1 MTKKSTVAGEGDKNA
16 SASHVIGGTPTN
28 KHIIVTDQ
36 APAAVGPYSQGVRV
50 GDLIFTAGQIG
61 LVPGTREFAGADIVS
76 QTRRALQN
84 IKAIVEAA
92 GSCMELVVKTTVFL
106 ADIKEWPAMNE
117 VYAEFFPINPP
128 GRSAVQVAGLPL
140 GARVEIEVVA
150 VVCDRYCDD
159 KAA

>member
-1 MTKKSTVAGEGDKNA
+1 MATKSTAGKNA
-16 SASHVIGGTPTN
+16 SAGPVMAGTART
-28 KHIIVTDQ
+28 KQIIVTDK

-61 LVPGTREFAGADIVS
+61 LVPGTRDFAGPDIVS
-76 QTRRALQN
+76 QTRRALLN
-84 IKAIVEAA
+84 IKAIVEAG

-117 VYAEFFPINPP
+117 VYAEFFPVTPP

-140 GARVEIEVVA
+140 GARVEVEAVA
-150 VVCDRYCDD
+150 LVCDRPCGQED
-159 KAA
+159 A